1 MDKPCQYKKED
12 IWNYYSGT
20 LSRQEETDMQE
31 HIISCE
37 ACQKKLAQLQHL
49 DEFMSQD
56 NNEEDIDA
64 ETEIDN
70 EQPNVTIAAY
80 PTPAAKVNWG
90 RIAIGILAIAATIML
105 IVYLTSPKRVENYPI
120 DMENIE
126 RYGPAE
132 MIEIDTTYIESI
144 QIDTLKT
151 DEPDSIAKN
160 K

>member
-1 MDKPCQYKKED
+1 MDKPCQYKRED

-20 LSRQEETDMQE
+20 LSRQEETNMQE

-49 DEFMSQD
+49 DEFMTQD

-70 EQPNVTIAAY
+70 ELPSITIAAY
-80 PTPAAKVNWG
+80 PATQTNWG
-90 RIAIGILAIAATIML
+90 KIAIGIIAIAATIML
-105 IVYLTSPKRVENYPI
+105 IVYLTSPKKVENYPI
-120 DMENIE
+120 DMDNIE
-126 RYGPAE
+126 RYGPAD
-132 MIEIDTTYIESI
+132 MHGVDTTYIESI
-144 QIDTLKT
+144 QVDTLKT
-151 DEPDSIAKN
+151 EEPDSIAKN